1 MDRYL
6 RGLAVSTVVLWTAPS
21 LAFAA
26 TDTAGTVPAWL
37 TILLRGLSLVA
48 VAFLLVDAT
57 LLRRVASGGAIAEN
71 ISFLVLGVMC
81 LAASVLFGYFAAIL
95 PDLSAEQA
103 ALGSDALVLLA
114 LVLLAL
120 YFGRM
125 RLTLTAYLRAARAY
139 AGVEPKD
146 TQATE
151 SGSSED
157 VTGA

>member
-1 MDRYL
+1 MDRYV
-6 RGLAVSTVVLWTAPS
+6 RGLVLSVAILWTVPAF
-21 LAFAA
+21 AFAA
-26 TDTAGTVPAWL
+26 TDSAGAVPTWL
-37 TILLRGLSLVA
+37 TIMLRGLSLVA

-139 AGVEPKD
+139 AGVEKSD
-146 TQATE
+146 ASETE

-157 VTGA
+157 APGA